1 MAAAFRQYILYLP
14 SILPLTEP
22 NAPPANVRGQNAS
35 PTNILVQ
42 WGDVPAADQN
52 GIILSY
58 TVTYKALPDGNPQTK
73 VVDAPTT
80 QAYLT
85 GLNEYTQYRI
95 FVVASTIKGSGPDS
109 DKVDTFTDEDSMY
122 PKRLLFILITFF
134 FHERLMRKCKNRI
147 FKDNLI

>member
-1 MAAAFRQYILYLP
+1 MHVI
-14 SILPLTEP
+14 TEP
-22 NAPPANVRGQNAS
+22 TDSPKNVRGRNTS
-35 PTNILVQ
+35 STSIFVEWDN
-42 WGDVPAADQN
+42 VPEAGQN

-58 TVTYKALPDGNPQTK
+58 KVEYKSLPDGNPQTK

>member
-1 MAAAFRQYILYLP
+1 MHVI
-14 SILPLTEP
+14 TEP
-22 NAPPANVRGQNAS
+22 TDSPKNVRERNTS
-35 PTNILVQ
+35 STSIFVEWDN
-42 WGDVPAADQN
+42 VPEAGQN

-58 TVTYKALPDGNPQTK
+58 KVEYKALPDGNPQTK

-109 DKVDTFTDEDSMY
+109 DKVDTFTDEDGMY